1 MISASGYE
9 QIIQIPLSLFLS
21 FFLSL
26 SYTHMPLG
34 LSHAISP
41 LCLTLL
47 THLHTHS
54 ASSMESFSSPSQTE
68 LVIFYPITRDKV
80 RLHPKD
86 VWGCVVTI
94 LSPRLRGSK
103 TTHRATF
110 RPASI
115 RQHCHQCDQIGRF
128 NGLWT
133 TFRSLWQ
140 QFIGTN
146 LFAQISHILRQFL
159 KRCQNH

>member
-1 MISASGYE
+1 MNKSFRF
-9 QIIQIPLSLFLS
+9 LSLS
-21 FFLSL
+21 FFLSFSL
-26 SYTHMPLG
+26 S
-34 LSHAISP
+34 
-41 LCLTLL
+41 L
-47 THLHTHS
+47 THTCLLVSHMQSHLYVSLFSHTYTHS